1 MKLKKNVNEAVT
13 KLLVERLKKKADGAH
28 SLDKT
33 TCLEIY
39 QDIFF
44 TIAEIIKTAEIPLS
58 NESVNLLSQMYYDSV
73 VVNGNQELDPNIFD
87 KRASLDN
94 IPTKDVAMLAVVT
107 EGSPFFPIFMG
118 TIKRRQ

>member
-73 VVNGNQELDPNIFD
+73 VVNIFD